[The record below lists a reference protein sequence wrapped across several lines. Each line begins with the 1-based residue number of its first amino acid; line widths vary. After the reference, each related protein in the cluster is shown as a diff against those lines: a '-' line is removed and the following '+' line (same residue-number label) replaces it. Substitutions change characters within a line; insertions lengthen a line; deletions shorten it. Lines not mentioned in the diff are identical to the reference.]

1 MFEEE
6 KPKKK
11 KREISA
17 ERKAQLLENL
27 KKGRETSR
35 INRAK
40 KAKAKKIIK
49 LEKDEEIDNIIINNR
64 KKKQSNLSEEH
75 QKELNELREF
85 KKQYESRKET
95 KEPPKKDP
103 YIEKKK
109 LETVIEEKP
118 YEKKKASFI
127 DKSLISKV
135 DTETETN
142 FSTFK
147 SSLWS

>member
-1 MFEEE
+1 M
-6 KPKKK
+6 
-11 KREISA
+11 I
-17 ERKAQLLENL
+17 NL

-40 KAKAKKIIK
+40 KAKAKKIVK

-85 KKQYESRKET
+85 KKHYESKKPS
-95 KEPPKKDP
+95 KEPPNKDP
-103 YIEKKK
+103 YIENKPIKR
-109 LETVIEEKP
+109 LETIVEDKP

-135 DTETETN
+135 DTDTETN

-147 SSLWS
+147 SSLWG